1 MAGTFRLPRP
11 REFSTRGCTMKISVG
26 LPTHHVDS
34 PDEWCTAEAI
44 TEMARATERAGADAV
59 FVTDHPAPDV
69 KFMAKGGHHALDPF
83 VALTVASTAT
93 TSLRLHFNL
102 AILAYRNPFISAKA
116 IATLDLIS
124 NGRVIIGTG
133 AGYLAPE
140 FAAVG
145 GDFDQRN
152 DVTDESIRAMKAIW
166 SGEPVTMSGL
176 HFEAVETI
184 ALPLPV
190 QLPSPPIWIGGNS
203 NRAIRRSVEL
213 ADGWNPMPS
222 PARAS
227 RMLRTP
233 PIETIED
240 LERRIGDLG
249 AASEKAGREI
259 PPEVIFTPIGYDLF
273 SGSFPDAAKFV
284 DDIAAYSAIGVST
297 LTINLPGDTRA
308 QWIESVEW
316 LGSEVIA
323 NIDA

>member
-1 MAGTFRLPRP
+1 
-11 REFSTRGCTMKISVG
+11 MKISVG
-26 LPTHHVDS
+26 LPTHHVDA
-34 PDEWCTAEAI
+34 PNEWCSAEAI
-44 TEMARATERAGADAV
+44 TEMAAAAERAGADAV

-83 VALTVASTAT
+83 VALTVAALAT

-102 AILAYRNPFISAKA
+102 AILAYRNPFISAKS

-124 NGRVIIGTG
+124 KGRVIIGTG

-145 GDFDQRN
+145 GDFERRN
-152 DVTDESIRAMKAIW
+152 DVTDEAILAMKAIW
-166 SGEPVTMSGL
+166 SGEPVTMTGL
-176 HFEAVETI
+176 HFDAVETI

-203 NRAIRRSVEL
+203 NRAIRRSVEF

-233 PIETIED
+233 PIETIDD
-240 LERRIGDLG
+240 LDRRIGDLRV
-249 AASEKAGREI
+249 ASEKAGREV

-273 SGSFPDAAKFV
+273 SGSFPDAPQFV
-284 DDIAAYSAIGVST
+284 DDIAAYAGIGVSA
-297 LTINLPGDTRA
+297 LTINLPGSTRA
-308 QWIESVEW
+308 EWIESVGW
-316 LGSEVIA
+316 LGAEVIA
-323 NIDA
+323 NIEA

>member
-1 MAGTFRLPRP
+1 
-11 REFSTRGCTMKISVG
+11 MKISVG
-26 LPTHHVDS
+26 LPTHHVDA
-34 PDEWCTAEAI
+34 PEEWCSAQAI
-44 TEMARATERAGADAV
+44 TEMASAAEGAGADAV

-83 VALTVASTAT
+83 VALTVAATAT
-93 TSLRLHFNL
+93 SSLRLHFNL

-124 NGRVIIGTG
+124 KGRVILGTG

-145 GDFDQRN
+145 GDFERRN
-152 DVTDESIRAMKAIW
+152 DVTDEAILAMKAIW

-176 HFEAVETI
+176 HFDAAETI

-190 QLPSPPIWIGGNS
+190 QQPSPPIWIGGNS

-233 PIETIED
+233 PIETIGD
-240 LERRIGDLG
+240 LERRIGDLRV
-249 AASEKAGREI
+249 ASEKAGRDV

-273 SGSFPDAAKFV
+273 SGSFPDAAQFV
-284 DDIAAYSAIGVST
+284 DDIAAYSAIGVSA
-297 LTINLPGDTRA
+297 LTINLPGSSRA
-308 QWIESVEW
+308 QWIESVDW
-316 LGSEVIA
+316 LGRDVIA
-323 NIDA
+323 NIRP

>member
-1 MAGTFRLPRP
+1 MNRVQIGEAPQLLKVSEGG
-11 REFSTRGCTMKISVG
+11 EFKRGS
-26 LPTHHVDS
+26 
-34 PDEWCTAEAI
+34 I
-44 TEMARATERAGADAV
+44 TESKESYRIETYGRVVGITRQVLINDDLDA
-59 FVTDHPAPDV
+59 FTRIPA
-69 KFMAKGGHHALDPF
+69 MYG
-83 VALTVASTAT
+83 T
-93 TSLRLHFNL
+93 
-102 AILAYRNPFISAKA
+102 A

>member
-1 MAGTFRLPRP
+1 
-11 REFSTRGCTMKISVG
+11 MKISVG
-26 LPTHHVDS
+26 LPTHHVDA
-34 PDEWCTAEAI
+34 PNEWCSAEAI
-44 TEMARATERAGADAV
+44 TEMAAAAERAGADAV

-83 VALTVASTAT
+83 VALTVAATAT

-124 NGRVIIGTG
+124 KGRVILGTG

-145 GDFDQRN
+145 GDFDRRN
-152 DVTDESIRAMKAIW
+152 DVTDEAILAMKAIW
-166 SGEPVTMSGL
+166 SGEPVTMTGL
-176 HFEAVETI
+176 HFDAADTI

-240 LERRIGDLG
+240 LERRIGDLRI
-249 AASEKAGREI
+249 ASDKAGREV

-273 SGSFPDAAKFV
+273 SGSFPDATQFV
-284 DDIAAYSAIGVST
+284 DDIGAYAEIGVSA
-297 LTINLPGDTRA
+297 LTINLPGSTRSE
-308 QWIESVEW
+308 WIESVGW
-316 LGSEVIA
+316 LGAEVIA

>member
-1 MAGTFRLPRP
+1 
-11 REFSTRGCTMKISVG
+11 MKISVG

-34 PDEWCTAEAI
+34 PDEWCTAKAI
-44 TEMARATERAGADAV
+44 TEMAQASEAAGADAV

-69 KFMAKGGHHALDPF
+69 TFMARGGHHALDPF

-102 AILAYRNPFISAKA
+102 AILAYRNPFTTAKA
-116 IATLDLIS
+116 IATLDVIS
-124 NGRVIIGTG
+124 NGRVILGTG

-176 HFEAVETI
+176 HFDAVETI

-190 QLPSPPIWIGGNS
+190 QQPSPPIWIGGNS
-203 NRAIRRSVEL
+203 NRAIRRSIEL

-233 PIETIED
+233 PIETVED
-240 LERRIGDLG
+240 LARRIGDLR

-273 SGSFPDAAKFV
+273 SGSFPNATQFV
-284 DDIAAYSAIGVST
+284 DDIAAYSAIGVSA
-297 LTINLPGDTRA
+297 LTINLPGTTRSE
-308 QWIESVEW
+308 WIDSVGW
-316 LGSEVIA
+316 LGAEVIA
-323 NIDA
+323 NIDS

>member
-1 MAGTFRLPRP
+1 VATLRRALDRVREIRAAEPGRATPVVVEVADGRHELAATLVITPEDSGTEASPTVIRAAAGARPVISGGRAVHGWQAADVDGRP
-11 REFSTRGCTMKISVG
+11 R
-26 LPTHHVDS
+26 
-34 PDEWCTAEAI
+34 W
-44 TEMARATERAGADAV
+44 
-59 FVTDHPAPDV
+59 
-69 KFMAKGGHHALDPF
+69 
-83 VALTVASTAT
+83 
-93 TSLRLHFNL
+93 
-102 AILAYRNPFISAKA
+102 
-116 IATLDLIS
+116 
-124 NGRVIIGTG
+124 
-133 AGYLAPE
+133 
-140 FAAVG
+140 
-145 GDFDQRN
+145 
-152 DVTDESIRAMKAIW
+152 
-166 SGEPVTMSGL
+166 
-176 HFEAVETI
+176 
-184 ALPLPV
+184 
-190 QLPSPPIWIGGNS
+190 
-203 NRAIRRSVEL
+203 SVEL

-316 LGSEVIA
+316 LGGEVIA

>member
-1 MAGTFRLPRP
+1 
-11 REFSTRGCTMKISVG
+11 MKISVG
-26 LPTHHVDS
+26 LPTHHVDA
-34 PDEWCTAEAI
+34 PEEWCSAQAI
-44 TEMARATERAGADAV
+44 TEMASAAEGAGADAV

-83 VALTVASTAT
+83 VALTVAATAT
-93 TSLRLHFNL
+93 SSLRLHFNL

-116 IATLDLIS
+116 IATLDLIAK
-124 NGRVIIGTG
+124 GRVILGTG

-145 GDFDQRN
+145 GDFERRN
-152 DVTDESIRAMKAIW
+152 DVTDEAILAMKAIW

-190 QLPSPPIWIGGNS
+190 QQPSPPIWIGGNS

-233 PIETIED
+233 PIETIGD
-240 LERRIGDLG
+240 LERRIGDLRV
-249 AASEKAGREI
+249 ASEKAGRDV
-259 PPEVIFTPIGYDLF
+259 PPDVIFTPIGYDLF
-273 SGSFPDAAKFV
+273 SGSFPDAAQFV
-284 DDIAAYSAIGVST
+284 DDIAAYSAIGVSA
-297 LTINLPGDTRA
+297 LTINLPGSSRA
-308 QWIESVEW
+308 QWIESVDW
-316 LGSEVIA
+316 LGRDVIA
-323 NIDA
+323 NIRP

>member
-1 MAGTFRLPRP
+1 
-11 REFSTRGCTMKISVG
+11 MKISVG
-26 LPTHHVDS
+26 LPTHHVENAS
-34 PDEWCTAEAI
+34 EWCTAEAI
-44 TEMARATERAGADAV
+44 TEMARATEAAGAYAA

-93 TSLRLHFNL
+93 SSLRLHFNL

-116 IATLDLIS
+116 IATLDFIS
-124 NGRVIIGTG
+124 NGRVILGTG

-145 GDFDQRN
+145 GDFERRN
-152 DVTDESIRAMKAIW
+152 DVTDEAIRAMKSVW
-166 SGEPVTMSGL
+166 SGEPVTMTGL

-190 QLPSPPIWIGGNS
+190 QQPSPPIWIGGNS

-240 LERRIGDLG
+240 LARRIDDLR
-249 AASEKAGREI
+249 AASEKAGREV

-273 SGSFPDAAKFV
+273 SGSFPDAGQFI
-284 DDIAAYSAIGVST
+284 DDIAAYAAIGVSA
-297 LTINLPGDTRA
+297 LTINLPGATRSE
-308 QWIESVEW
+308 WLESVGW
-316 LGSEVIA
+316 LGAEVIA
-323 NIDA
+323 NVPS

>member
-1 MAGTFRLPRP
+1 
-11 REFSTRGCTMKISVG
+11 MKISVG
-26 LPTHHVDS
+26 LPTHHVDA
-34 PDEWCTAEAI
+34 PKEWCSAEAI
-44 TEMARATERAGADAV
+44 TEMAVAAERAGAEAV

-83 VALTVASTAT
+83 VALTVASVAT

-145 GDFDQRN
+145 GDFERRN
-152 DVTDESIRAMKAIW
+152 DVTDEAILAMKAIW
-166 SGEPVTMSGL
+166 SGQPVTMTGV
-176 HFEAVETI
+176 HFDAVETV
-184 ALPLPV
+184 ALPLPA

-240 LERRIGDLG
+240 LERRIGDLK
-249 AASEKAGREI
+249 AASEKAGREV

-273 SGSFPDAAKFV
+273 SGSFPEAGQFV
-284 DDIAAYSAIGVST
+284 DDIAAYAAIGVST
-297 LTINLPGDTRA
+297 LTINLPGSNRSE
-308 QWIESVEW
+308 WIESVGW
-316 LGSEVIA
+316 LGAEVIA

>member
-1 MAGTFRLPRP
+1 
-11 REFSTRGCTMKISVG
+11 MKISVG
-26 LPTHHVDS
+26 LPTHHVDA
-34 PDEWCTAEAI
+34 PNEWCSAEAI
-44 TEMARATERAGADAV
+44 TEMAVAAERAGADAV

-83 VALTVASTAT
+83 VALTVAALAT

-102 AILAYRNPFISAKA
+102 AILAYRNPFISAKS

-124 NGRVIIGTG
+124 KGRVIIGTG

-145 GDFDQRN
+145 GDFERRN
-152 DVTDESIRAMKAIW
+152 DVTDEAILAMKAIW
-166 SGEPVTMSGL
+166 SGEPVTMTGL
-176 HFEAVETI
+176 HFDAVETI

-203 NRAIRRSVEL
+203 NRAIRRSVDF

-233 PIETIED
+233 PIETIDD
-240 LERRIGDLG
+240 LDRRIGDLRV
-249 AASEKAGREI
+249 ASEKAGREV

-273 SGSFPDAAKFV
+273 SGSFPDASQFV
-284 DDIAAYSAIGVST
+284 DDIAAYAGIGVSA
-297 LTINLPGDTRA
+297 LTINLPGSTRA
-308 QWIESVEW
+308 EWIESVGW
-316 LGSEVIA
+316 LGAEVIA
-323 NIDA
+323 NIEA

>member
-1 MAGTFRLPRP
+1 
-11 REFSTRGCTMKISVG
+11 MKISVG
-26 LPTHHVDS
+26 LPTHHVDA
-34 PDEWCTAEAI
+34 PNEWCSAEAI
-44 TEMARATERAGADAV
+44 TEMSAAAERAGADAV

-83 VALTVASTAT
+83 VALTVAALAT

-124 NGRVIIGTG
+124 KGRVIIGTG

-145 GDFDQRN
+145 GDFERRN
-152 DVTDESIRAMKAIW
+152 DVTDEAILAMKAIW
-166 SGEPVTMSGL
+166 SGEPVTMTGL
-176 HFEAVETI
+176 HFDAVETI

-203 NRAIRRSVEL
+203 NRAIRRSVEF

-233 PIETIED
+233 PIETIDD
-240 LERRIGDLG
+240 LDRRIGDLRV
-249 AASEKAGREI
+249 ASEKAGREV

-273 SGSFPDAAKFV
+273 SGSFPDASQFV
-284 DDIAAYSAIGVST
+284 DDIAAYAGIGVST
-297 LTINLPGDTRA
+297 LTINLPGSTRA
-308 QWIESVEW
+308 EWIESVGW
-316 LGSEVIA
+316 LGAEVIA
-323 NIDA
+323 NVEA